1 MHKHKPKLPNLSYNK
16 LQGHSIDTKNQSQAP
31 NKRILCFLFGST
43 EPGLMVTTTQDQDFS
58 ILAKDNYVMWN
69 LNQKLE
75 YESCVHSNEIVFQHG
90 AKTRLS
96 SKIQF
101 HPT

>member
-1 MHKHKPKLPNLSYNK
+1 
-16 LQGHSIDTKNQSQAP
+16 
-31 NKRILCFLFGST
+31 
-43 EPGLMVTTTQDQDFS
+43 MVTTTQDQDFS